1 MKNTVLQNDW
11 YGREKISKILL
22 KVAPPV
28 MLAQLIQALYN
39 IVDSFFVGMYSNDA
53 LTALSVI
60 YPMQLVII
68 ALAVGTGV
76 GVNTYMARKYAQE
89 RPKDAEAAA
98 GCGTVLALVSWALF
112 AALSLIFMRP
122 YVKTSATSP
131 EAVEYAV
138 IYGNIVCAGSIGV
151 FLEGNWTKV
160 HQARG
165 NMRRP
170 MIAQITGA
178 LTNII
183 LDPILIF
190 GIGPAPEMGVAGAAA
205 ATVIGQICAA
215 VIVSVGAVCKP
226 PELRHMR
233 RFINRIYFFGYS
245 SILMQLLYTVY
256 ILALNIILA
265 GFSDAAVTVLGLYY
279 KLQSFFF
286 IPLFGLQTCIVPV
299 LSFNFAKGD
308 GQRCRQTMN
317 LSFLISSVFM
327 LLGIVCF
334 VFFPVPMIRLFS
346 DSSQVIEIGKIAFP
360 IIGAGFVSAVF
371 GIIMPTFFQAIG
383 KGAQSTFLSLLRQIF
398 CLIPIFWAFSLV
410 GLNCTWLAFPLSE
423 TISGVAGLVMY
434 RAELKKWSKHSE
446 GKKSPSDAVLRP
458 SRPGVIITIA
468 REHGSSGKQ
477 IGKVVA
483 ERLGIPFYYKE
494 MTALAAEE
502 SGLDREFISDINAN
516 SPKILHDLYLSTHVV
531 QQAVA
536 AQDRIIRRIAENGS
550 CVIVGRSADYVLRD
564 HPDLFRVFVYAP
576 KDFRIKRLGKVY
588 GDDPETAEK
597 NIRRSDGA
605 RAAYYRNI
613 SGWVWGE
620 RENYDLMI
628 SSEIGI
634 ESSADI
640 ICKYAAAKENA
651 DRAAR

>member
-1 MKNTVLQNDW
+1 MEHSELFRT
-11 YGREKISKILL
+11 EKISKVLFRL
-22 KVAPPV
+22 APPV

-39 IVDSFFVGMYSNDA
+39 IVDSLFVGRYSESG
-53 LTALSVI
+53 LTALSII
-60 YPMQLVII
+60 YPIQLLMI

-76 GVNTYMARKYAQE
+76 GINTVMAAKLGVGEAKKADEYAGVGT
-89 RPKDAEAAA
+89 PLAAA
-98 GCGTVLALVSWALF
+98 LWLLF
-112 AALSLIFMRP
+112 AAVCWAVMPAYARIS
-122 YVKTSATSP
+122 TSSD
-131 EAVEYAV
+131 AV
-138 IYGNIVCAGSIGV
+138 IRDVTVYGRIVCVFSFGLFFESI
-151 FLEGNWTKV
+151 WTKV
-160 HQARG
+160 LQSIG
-165 NMRRP
+165 DMKTP
-170 MIAQITGA
+170 MIAQILGA
-178 LTNII
+178 VTNIV
-183 LDPILIF
+183 LDPLLIF
-190 GIGPAPEMGVAGAAA
+190 GLFGLPEMGIAGAAV
-205 ATVIGQICAA
+205 ATVAGQIVAA
-215 VIVSVGAVCKP
+215 LVV
-226 PELRHMR
+226 MR
-233 RFINRIYFFGYS
+233 KGFRRSPAAKAYPHHVAKIFRLGIPN
-245 SILMQLLYTVY
+245 ILMQSAYTFY
-256 ILALNIILA
+256 IFGLNLILAS
-265 GFSDAAVTVLGLYY
+265 FCDEAVTALGIYY
-279 KLQSFFF
+279 KWQTFFF
-286 IPLFGLQTCIVPV
+286 IPLGAMQTCIVPV
-299 LSFNFAKGD
+299 ISYNYAARNIDRCKKTLSASVLFGAALMAVG
-308 GQRCRQTMN
+308 T
-317 LSFLISSVFM
+317 LIFVSLPSQ
-327 LLGIVCF
+327 LLRTF
-334 VFFPVPMIRLFS
+334 TS
-346 DSSQVIEIGKIAFP
+346 DALVIEIGTVGFR
-360 IIGAGFVSAVF
+360 IIGLGFIPMVTSLIFPV
-371 GIIMPTFFQAIG
+371 FFQAVGSSLKSSALTVIRTVVLFVPLG
-383 KGAQSTFLSLLRQIF
+383 YLFSRFGLSRFWLTYPVTEILTSIVGFVFYRQF
-398 CLIPIFWAFSLV
+398 
-410 GLNCTWLAFPLSE
+410 
-423 TISGVAGLVMY
+423 
-434 RAELKKWSKHSE
+434 LKKDYVSE
-446 GKKSPSDAVLRP
+446 PKPLRADDGDAVALKP
-458 SRPGVIITIA
+458 SKPGVIITIA

-550 CVIVGRSADYVLRD
+550 CVIVGRFADYVLRD

-613 SGWVWGE
+613 SGRVWGE

>member
-98 GCGTVLALVSWALF
+98 G
-112 AALSLIFMRP
+112 
-122 YVKTSATSP
+122 
-131 EAVEYAV
+131 
-138 IYGNIVCAGSIGV
+138 
-151 FLEGNWTKV
+151 
-160 HQARG
+160 
-165 NMRRP
+165 
-170 MIAQITGA
+170 
-178 LTNII
+178 
-183 LDPILIF
+183 
-190 GIGPAPEMGVAGAAA
+190 
-205 ATVIGQICAA
+205 
-215 VIVSVGAVCKP
+215 
-226 PELRHMR
+226 
-233 RFINRIYFFGYS
+233 
-245 SILMQLLYTVY
+245 
-256 ILALNIILA
+256 
-265 GFSDAAVTVLGLYY
+265 
-279 KLQSFFF
+279 
-286 IPLFGLQTCIVPV
+286 
-299 LSFNFAKGD
+299 
-308 GQRCRQTMN
+308 
-317 LSFLISSVFM
+317 
-327 LLGIVCF
+327 
-334 VFFPVPMIRLFS
+334 
-346 DSSQVIEIGKIAFP
+346 
-360 IIGAGFVSAVF
+360 
-371 GIIMPTFFQAIG
+371 
-383 KGAQSTFLSLLRQIF
+383 
-398 CLIPIFWAFSLV
+398 
-410 GLNCTWLAFPLSE
+410 
-423 TISGVAGLVMY
+423 
-434 RAELKKWSKHSE
+434 
-446 GKKSPSDAVLRP
+446 
-458 SRPGVIITIA
+458 
-468 REHGSSGKQ
+468 
-477 IGKVVA
+477 
-483 ERLGIPFYYKE
+483 
-494 MTALAAEE
+494 

-536 AQDRIIRRIAENGS
+536 AQDRIIRRIAENEN

-576 KDFRIKRLGKVY
+576 KDFRIKRLGEVY

-597 NIRRSDGA
+597 NVRRSDGT

-613 SGWVWGE
+613 SGKIWGE
-620 RENYDLMI
+620 HENYDLMI

-634 ESSADI
+634 ESCADI

>member
-1 MKNTVLQNDW
+1 MFGDRSTKCSVPVFSGKPGIRGEFMKNTVLQNDW

-39 IVDSFFVGMYSNDA
+39 IVDSFFVGIYSNDA

-89 RPKDAEAAA
+89 RPMDAEAAA
-98 GCGTVLALVSWALF
+98 GC
-112 AALSLIFMRP
+112 
-122 YVKTSATSP
+122 
-131 EAVEYAV
+131 
-138 IYGNIVCAGSIGV
+138 
-151 FLEGNWTKV
+151 
-160 HQARG
+160 
-165 NMRRP
+165 
-170 MIAQITGA
+170 
-178 LTNII
+178 
-183 LDPILIF
+183 
-190 GIGPAPEMGVAGAAA
+190 
-205 ATVIGQICAA
+205 
-215 VIVSVGAVCKP
+215 
-226 PELRHMR
+226 
-233 RFINRIYFFGYS
+233 
-245 SILMQLLYTVY
+245 
-256 ILALNIILA
+256 
-265 GFSDAAVTVLGLYY
+265 
-279 KLQSFFF
+279 
-286 IPLFGLQTCIVPV
+286 
-299 LSFNFAKGD
+299 
-308 GQRCRQTMN
+308 
-317 LSFLISSVFM
+317 
-327 LLGIVCF
+327 
-334 VFFPVPMIRLFS
+334 
-346 DSSQVIEIGKIAFP
+346 
-360 IIGAGFVSAVF
+360 
-371 GIIMPTFFQAIG
+371 
-383 KGAQSTFLSLLRQIF
+383 
-398 CLIPIFWAFSLV
+398 
-410 GLNCTWLAFPLSE
+410 
-423 TISGVAGLVMY
+423 
-434 RAELKKWSKHSE
+434 
-446 GKKSPSDAVLRP
+446 
-458 SRPGVIITIA
+458 
-468 REHGSSGKQ
+468 
-477 IGKVVA
+477 
-483 ERLGIPFYYKE
+483 
-494 MTALAAEE
+494 
-502 SGLDREFISDINAN
+502 GLDREFISDINAN

-576 KDFRIKRLGKVY
+576 KDFRIKRLGEVY

-613 SGWVWGE
+613 SGRVWGE